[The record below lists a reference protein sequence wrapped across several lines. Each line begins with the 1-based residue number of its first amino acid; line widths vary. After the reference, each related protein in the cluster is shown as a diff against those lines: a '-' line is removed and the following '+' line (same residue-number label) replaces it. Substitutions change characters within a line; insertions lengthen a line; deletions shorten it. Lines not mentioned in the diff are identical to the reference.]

1 MKSKKTKLTSLVLAG
16 TILTSGLGLF
26 TSGEAHAADYSAD
39 KGKAVVQWKDPNTG
53 KMYKEYGAKTKP
65 VAKSKVSNKAKKIVP
80 KTTYVDKYAGFA
92 TMTYKKNGKFVTEVA
107 DSQKAK
113 WEHQQKYGKKVT
125 KKIYYWYKG
134 KRYSYTIT
142 FYAK

>member
-1 MKSKKTKLTSLVLAG
+1 MKLKNLFTT
-16 TILTSGLGLF
+16 TILASTITLTGALTGSL
-26 TSGEAHAADYSAD
+26 THDAHAADYSAD
-39 KGKAVVQWKDPNTG
+39 KGKATVQWKDPNTG
-53 KMYKEYGAKTKP
+53 KIYKEYGAKSKP
-65 VAKSKVSNKAKKIVP
+65 VAKNKVSNKAKKIVP

-92 TMTYKKNGKFVTEVA
+92 TMTYKKNGQWVTEVA
-107 DSQKAK
+107 ESQKAK
-113 WEHQQKYGKKVT
+113 WEHQQKYGKKTT

>member
-1 MKSKKTKLTSLVLAG
+1 MKNKKTKLTSLVLAG
-16 TILTSGLGLF
+16 TILSSGLGLF
-26 TSGEAHAADYSAD
+26 AQNEAQAANYSKD
-39 KGKAVVQWKDPNTG
+39 RGKSVVQWKDPNTG
-53 KMYKEYGAKTKP
+53 KMYREYGANNKTTAKKK
-65 VAKSKVSNKAKKIVP
+65 VQTKSKKVVP

-92 TMTYKKNGKFVTEVA
+92 TMTYKKNGKMVTEVA
-107 DSQKAK
+107 DSQKEK

-142 FYAK
+142 FYKK

>member
-1 MKSKKTKLTSLVLAG
+1 MKIKNLITN
-16 TILTSGLGLF
+16 TILASTVTLSGVGLVAHND
-26 TSGEAHAADYSAD
+26 AHAANGDL
-39 KGKAVVQWKDPNTG
+39 GKATVQWKDPNTG
-53 KMYKEYGAKTKP
+53 KMHKEYGANTKP
-65 VAKSKVSNKAKKIVP
+65 VAKNKVSNKAKKIVP

-125 KKIYYWYKG
+125 KRIYYWYHG
-134 KRYSYTIT
+134 KRYVYTYT
-142 FYAK
+142 FYKK